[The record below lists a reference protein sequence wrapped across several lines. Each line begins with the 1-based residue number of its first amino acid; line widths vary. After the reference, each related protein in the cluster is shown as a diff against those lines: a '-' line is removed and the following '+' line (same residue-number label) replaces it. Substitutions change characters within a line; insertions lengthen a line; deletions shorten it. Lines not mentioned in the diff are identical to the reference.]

1 MKVVFDTNMIL
12 NAAMGRPGYE
22 EAQELIQAVV
32 NEKISGLITANSI
45 TDIHYVV
52 RKKLGEETAREV
64 IYNVLSLFDV
74 APVDAVV
81 FLYDMGHF
89 HNILRVTE
97 AGNPVEIAMMYPH
110 RRSPPG
116 PPSRA
121 ARRRGRDRYPHC
133 PPEPISGHSAPP
145 TSGCPWILF
154 PAGERHWRRC
164 RRYSPARGCSRHR
177 CGRSRAF
184 GW

>member
-74 APVDAVV
+74 APVDGEICFEALNLAMEDYEDAVLAV
-81 FLYDMGHF
+81 CAFHEEAEYIATYD
-89 HNILRVTE
+89 
-97 AGNPVEIAMMYPH
+97 AGLVSAKESPVKA
-110 RRSPPG
+110 
-116 PPSRA
+116 
-121 ARRRGRDRYPHC
+121 
-133 PPEPISGHSAPP
+133 
-145 TSGCPWILF
+145 LL
-154 PAGERHWRRC
+154 PADVLEKIKK
-164 RRYSPARGCSRHR
+164 
-177 CGRSRAF
+177 
-184 GW
+184 